1 MKNVLAL
8 EMRKAFRNRSFL
20 AVVLIGCVL
29 GLLSAWM
36 CLMQYG
42 QDTYYFQIE
51 ADSGY
56 ISNPMLEVESFYTYW
71 IVMDGFTL
79 FSSLLFYLL
88 PLFAT
93 LPYAWSY
100 CQERNRAYERNLVVR
115 CGRYR
120 YYFGK
125 YIAAFLSGGLAVV
138 LPVLLNILVMAMFL
152 PARTPQVDY
161 TIYYGVSYGDLFSA
175 VFYTYPALYVLL
187 RVLLIFLFG
196 GLLAVFGMSVAYFTR
211 NRVAVLVTP
220 FFCCVALQVLGQ
232 ALYSYMADSALLS
245 PINFLGQ
252 SGDFSRPLWPALL
265 EGGILLAGTLLLTWM
280 RGRKHEIY

>member
-88 PLFAT
+88 PLLSTLGAT
-93 LPYAWSY
+93 ARSETAPMSGTSL
-100 CQERNRAYERNLVVR
+100 C
-115 CGRYR
+115 
-120 YYFGK
+120 
-125 YIAAFLSGGLAVV
+125 AAG
-138 LPVLLNILVMAMFL
+138 
-152 PARTPQVDY
+152 
-161 TIYYGVSYGDLFSA
+161 
-175 VFYTYPALYVLL
+175 
-187 RVLLIFLFG
+187 
-196 GLLAVFGMSVAYFTR
+196 
-211 NRVAVLVTP
+211 
-220 FFCCVALQVLGQ
+220 VLGITLESTSPRFCPA
-232 ALYSYMADSALLS
+232 ALRCCCRFCS
-245 PINFLGQ
+245 IF
-252 SGDFSRPLWPALL
+252 W
-265 EGGILLAGTLLLTWM
+265 
-280 RGRKHEIY
+280 